1 MCDHECVTLLRTDP
15 DNDEEATVVC
25 EGWRVRGEGDGG
37 VCVQVGRVVGIIN
50 SVCIL
55 IFIV

>member
-1 MCDHECVTLLRTDP
+1 MRRLQWCVRGGGGGGEGWTVRGGG
-15 DNDEEATVVC
+15 VVC
-25 EGWRVRGEGDGG
+25 M
-37 VCVQVGRVVGIIN
+37 CVQVGRVVGIIN